1 MVKRKTFVSSR
12 QALLDISLMPTAA
25 RLPPAVSADRRDLAA
40 RHALLCRIH
49 GEFVEMPGLSLT
61 LHQATR
67 MFGIPPD
74 VTSRILM
81 RLADAQLLKRT
92 RDGQFALRTDDV

>member
-1 MVKRKTFVSSR
+1 MVKRKAFVSSR
-12 QALLDISLMPTAA
+12 QALLDISLMPATV
-25 RLPPAVSADRRDLAA
+25 RLPSSVASERRNLAA

-67 MFGIPPD
+67 MFGLSAD
-74 VTSRILM
+74 VTSRILE
-81 RLADAQLLKRT
+81 RLADAQLLKQT